1 LEKTIF
7 AGCASIQP
15 SCIRSNG
22 STALEKGGHYN
33 VPSRYEVCQYSTIPH
48 ISDIQV
54 TWPTFTSNAG
64 YPGCPVPCMHSRSD
78 VHSAEISHLA
88 SIFPGFSRHPAFF
101 ATSLSFI
108 TTRNSW
114 LTVLATGGDPPPI
127 RFINRVSITH
137 AVYQYETA
145 YSTRIHLS
153 SKYRWFSYP

>member
-1 LEKTIF
+1 MFGEDN
-7 AGCASIQP
+7 
-15 SCIRSNG
+15 IRRMCFNSTQLHPIKWEHG
-22 STALEKGGHYN
+22 SRKGRPLQRFH
-33 VPSRYEVCQYSTIPH
+33 RE
-48 ISDIQV
+48 QV

-108 TTRNSW
+108 TTRNSG